1 MAIYLW
7 EGKTRDGSSSTGSVQ
22 GDSEA
27 GVIAK
32 LKSQNVMV
40 TKVKLK
46 PKELS
51 EYLSFLQGGVGTR
64 DLVILTR
71 QLATMID
78 AGLPLVQCLDILGQQ
93 QPSKVFKKIVLTVK
107 SDLEGGMTFADALAK
122 HPKAF
127 DTLYVNL
134 IAAGE
139 TGGILDT
146 ILNRLAAYMEK
157 ADELKRKVKGAMV
170 YPISVSVI
178 AAGVVVLMLVTVIPV
193 FEKMFADFGGELP
206 GATKMVI
213 QMSNFMQHYLLHGAV
228 GLVALVFALRWIYS
242 TDRGRLF
249 FDSAFLKMPI
259 FGPLLRKVA
268 VSRFSRTLSTMLSS
282 GVPIL
287 DALSIVARTA
297 GNVVI
302 ENAIMKT
309 KASISEG
316 KTIAEPLAASKVFP
330 SMVVQMIAVGEQTGA
345 IDSMLSKIADFYDG
359 EVDVAVEALT
369 SLLEPIMMV
378 GLGGTVGTLLVA
390 MYLPIFK
397 IAEAVK

>member
-157 ADELKRKVKGAMV
+157 ADELK
-170 YPISVSVI
+170 
-178 AAGVVVLMLVTVIPV
+178 
-193 FEKMFADFGGELP
+193 
-206 GATKMVI
+206 
-213 QMSNFMQHYLLHGAV
+213 
-228 GLVALVFALRWIYS
+228 
-242 TDRGRLF
+242 
-249 FDSAFLKMPI
+249 
-259 FGPLLRKVA
+259 
-268 VSRFSRTLSTMLSS
+268 
-282 GVPIL
+282 
-287 DALSIVARTA
+287 
-297 GNVVI
+297 
-302 ENAIMKT
+302 
-309 KASISEG
+309 
-316 KTIAEPLAASKVFP
+316 
-330 SMVVQMIAVGEQTGA
+330 
-345 IDSMLSKIADFYDG
+345 
-359 EVDVAVEALT
+359 
-369 SLLEPIMMV
+369 
-378 GLGGTVGTLLVA
+378 
-390 MYLPIFK
+390 
-397 IAEAVK
+397 